1 MWHHPLI
8 RIAQN
13 RNRVDTTKDRQER
26 AIYAFT
32 IVTVIFLPLSA
43 VSSIFGMNTVDI
55 RDMEQGQWAYWAAAI
70 PVTVLVIFLGLLF
83 TGELR
88 NLAGWFWLRVLRK
101 GSRSSGGSDSSSSG
115 STSSSEVDSYL

>member
-1 MWHHPLI
+1 M
-8 RIAQN
+8 
-13 RNRVDTTKDRQER
+13 
-26 AIYAFT
+26 
-32 IVTVIFLPLSA
+32 TVIFLPLSA

-88 NLAGWFWLRVLRK
+88 NLAGWFWLRVLRR
-101 GSRSSGGSDSSSSG
+101 GRSSRGRDSSSS
-115 STSSSEVDSYL
+115 SSSSSSELDSYL